1 MRHKDK
7 RRRIRIA
14 GDAFWIL
21 PGLSLAF
28 CLAIFPAHSYQVVG
42 QESGAAPIQQV
53 IGDLLDRFSEH
64 SEQEEYSKEPTPP
77 PRTVPAPDAL
87 PLTSTLSPQPGT
99 RTIRLSLALTAP
111 VCVIGSETLSRSW
124 IEANRA
130 RLHEFGARCV
140 LVQAQTKR
148 DVETMTRLAAP
159 VPVSV
164 LPFDDLAELHG
175 ITAYPVLIVGSR
187 Q

>member
-1 MRHKDK
+1 MTA
-7 RRRIRIA
+7 A
-14 GDAFWIL
+14 GDAFRIL
-21 PGLSLAF
+21 PGLNLVF
-28 CLAIFPAHSYQVVG
+28 CLAIFPAHAYQVVG
-42 QESGAAPIQQV
+42 QESGAVPIQQA
-53 IGDLLDRFSEH
+53 IGDLLDRFSE
-64 SEQEEYSKEPTPP
+64 QGEYSKEPTPP
-77 PRTVPAPDAL
+77 AVPAPDAL

-124 IEANRA
+124 VETNRA
-130 RLHEFGARCV
+130 RLHELGARCV

-148 DVETMTRLAAP
+148 DVEKMARLAAP

-175 ITAYPVLIVGSR
+175 ITAYPVLIVGSS